1 MNPVDWVILGILAV
15 SVLFGMYRG
24 FIASVASMGGCLISL
39 AASFWL
45 SPKVAEFL
53 QNNTTLSSTLMS
65 YADAATRLKDSAL
78 SSLKVAG
85 LSTENISTILSR
97 ASLPA
102 PLDKLLQNNLEQ
114 QVYSTANIP
123 QDVGHYVT
131 QTIVSALMN
140 VICFVLTFVVL
151 MILFHVIVNLLK
163 AIFRFPVLKQLN
175 SLAGGVFGL
184 LRGALL
190 CFVLFALTPLLLT
203 VVPVEGLGDM
213 INTSALAPLFN
224 SGNLILSIM
233 NGHL

>member
-1 MNPVDWVILGILAV
+1 MNPVDLAILGILAV
-15 SVLFGMYRG
+15 SILFGLYRG
-24 FIASVASMGGCLISL
+24 FIASVASMGGSL
-39 AASFWL
+39 LSLGLSFWL
-45 SPKVAEFL
+45 SPMVADFL
-53 QNNTTLSSTLMS
+53 RNNTSLSNTLMS
-65 YADAATRLKDSAL
+65 YADATTRLKDSTL
-78 SSLKVAG
+78 SSLSVQG
-85 LSTENISTILSR
+85 LTSESISSILGR

-114 QVYSTANIP
+114 QVYKAANIP

-140 VICFVLTFVVL
+140 VICFVVTFVL
-151 MILFHVIVNLLK
+151 LLILFHVIINLLK

-175 SLAGGVFGL
+175 SIAGGAFGL

-190 CFVLFALTPLLLT
+190 CFVLFALMPLLQT
-203 VVPVEGLGDM
+203 VIPVEGLGEM
-213 INTSALAPLFN
+213 VETSTLAPLFN

>member
-1 MNPVDWVILGILAV
+1 MNPVDWVILGIVAV

-24 FIASVASMGGCLISL
+24 FIASVASMGGCLVSL
-39 AASFWL
+39 AASFWV
-45 SPKVAEFL
+45 SPKLAEWVRTK
-53 QNNTTLSSTLMS
+53 TTLSTTLMS

-78 SSLKVAG
+78 SSMNVAG
-85 LSTENISTILSR
+85 LTGENISSILSR

-114 QVYSTANIP
+114 QVYMGTDIP
-123 QDVGHYVT
+123 QTVGNYVT

-140 VICFVLTFVVL
+140 VMCFVVSFIVL
-151 MILFHVIVNLLK
+151 LVLFHLIVNLLK

-175 SLAGGVFGL
+175 ALAGGLFGL

-190 CFVLFALTPLLLT
+190 CFVLFALVPLFQT
-203 VVPVEGLGDM
+203 VVPVEGLSDM
-213 INTSALAPLFN
+213 IRASALAPMFN

>member
-1 MNPVDWVILGILAV
+1 MNPVDWVILGIIAV

-24 FIASVASMGGCLISL
+24 FIASVASMGGSL
-39 AASFWL
+39 VSLGLSYWL

-53 QNNTTLSSTLMS
+53 RNNTSLSNTLMS

-78 SSLKVAG
+78 SGMSVQG
-85 LSTENISTILSR
+85 LTSESISSILSR

-114 QVYSTANIP
+114 QVYRAADIP

-140 VICFVLTFVVL
+140 VICFVITFIVL
-151 MILFHVIVNLLK
+151 LIIFHMVVNLLK
-163 AIFRFPVLKQLN
+163 AVFRFPVLKQLN
-175 SLAGGVFGL
+175 SLAGGAFGL
-184 LRGALL
+184 LRGGLL
-190 CFVLFALTPLLLT
+190 CFVLFALAPLLQT
-203 VVPVEGLGDM
+203 VIPVQGLGEM
-213 INTSALAPLFN
+213 IQSSVLAPLFN

>member
-1 MNPVDWVILGILAV
+1 MNPVDLVILGILAV
-15 SVLFGMYRG
+15 SVLFGLYRG
-24 FIASVASMGGCLISL
+24 FIASVASMGGSLISL
-39 AASFWL
+39 GLSFWL
-45 SPKVAEFL
+45 SPMVSDFL
-53 QNNTTLSSTLMS
+53 QNNTSLSNTLMS
-65 YADAATRLKDSAL
+65 YADAATRLKDSTLSAL
-78 SSLKVAG
+78 NVQG
-85 LSTENISTILSR
+85 LTSGTISDILSH

-114 QVYSTANIP
+114 QVYKATNIP

-140 VICFVLTFVVL
+140 VICFVITFVVL
-151 MILFHVIVNLLK
+151 LILFHVVINLLK

-175 SLAGGVFGL
+175 SLAGGAFGL

-190 CFVLFALTPLLLT
+190 CFVLFALMPLLQT
-203 VVPVEGLGDM
+203 VIPVEGFSEM
-213 INTSALAPLFN
+213 VQTSTLAPLFN

>member
-1 MNPVDWVILGILAV
+1 
-15 SVLFGMYRG
+15 
-24 FIASVASMGGCLISL
+24 
-39 AASFWL
+39 
-45 SPKVAEFL
+45 
-53 QNNTTLSSTLMS
+53 
-65 YADAATRLKDSAL
+65 
-78 SSLKVAG
+78 VAG

-190 CFVLFALTPLLLT
+190 CFALFALTPLLLT

>member
-1 MNPVDWVILGILAV
+1 MNPVDWAILGIVAV

-24 FIASVASMGGCLISL
+24 FIASVASMGGCLVSL
-39 AASFWL
+39 AASFWV
-45 SPKVAEFL
+45 SPKLAEWVRTH
-53 QNNTTLSSTLMS
+53 TTVSTTLMS

-78 SSLKVAG
+78 SSMNVAG
-85 LSTENISTILSR
+85 LTGENISSILSR

-114 QVYSTANIP
+114 QVYLGTDIP
-123 QDVGHYVT
+123 QTVGNYVT

-140 VICFVLTFVVL
+140 VLCFIISFIVLLV
-151 MILFHVIVNLLK
+151 LFHLIVNLLK
-163 AIFRFPVLKQLN
+163 AVFRFPVLKQLN
-175 SLAGGVFGL
+175 ALAGGLFGL

-190 CFVLFALTPLLLT
+190 CFVLFALVPLFQT
-203 VVPVEGLGDM
+203 VVPVEGLSDM
-213 INTSALAPLFN
+213 IRTSALAPMFN